1 MRFYKSDCRSFM
13 TFGIVF
19 CRYIRDP
26 DFNPASI
33 KSVSNA
39 CEGLC
44 KWIRALDVYDKV
56 IKIVGPKKQKLQQAE
71 TDYAAQMEKL
81 NEKRAELAGVLGKL
95 QTLRDELAEKTKE
108 KKELEDDIEL
118 CSQKLT
124 RAEQL
129 ISGLSGEKNR
139 WSQTAK
145 DLQSTLDNAIGD
157 VLLSSGVVAYL
168 GAFTVDY
175 RTVSTCPL
183 ILFFVLG

>member
-1 MRFYKSDCRSFM
+1 MLY
-13 TFGIVF
+13 F

-139 WSQTAK
+139 WNQTAK

-175 RTVSTCPL
+175 RTVSTCLL
-183 ILFFVLG
+183 ILFFISRYNKV